1 MSPLMLRQLW
11 SLIEKTQVNILL
23 SLDDTSL
30 VQWLLK
36 QFKKEQAI
44 DPDEANM
51 LNAYLRSKLSLIRDI
66 AQERVATD
74 IG

>member
-1 MSPLMLRQLW
+1 MLRQLW